1 MNQADKSWGAALRG
15 YLEPRLIAVM
25 FLGFSSGLPLALTGA
40 TLQIRQT
47 EAGVDLTTIGFFA
60 LAGVSYSLKFLW
72 SPLIDKSLP
81 PGPLKLL
88 GHRRGW
94 AILFQ
99 ILLVIA
105 ITALGMV
112 DPTSSQKTT
121 VALAIIVAFLSAS
134 QDIVIDAYRIELL
147 DKEQQGAGSAMIQY
161 GYRIG
166 MLTSGAGALFIAEYY
181 SWFAAY
187 AVMAIA
193 MGVGILT
200 VLIAR
205 EPKHK
210 TPAVSADDEEV
221 GAVLRFLTIGG
232 AAIVAIAVFMLV
244 RHFVEIA
251 IPAPKWLPNVMAT
264 LVAAVTPVGLFLLL
278 PHPKTATGGYSR
290 LYHWLNGAIIDPFR
304 DMATRQG
311 WVSIL
316 LFIVLFK
323 LGDAVCGAMANPFY
337 ISIGFQKPQI
347 AEISKVFGLVATFV
361 GVFLGGLMN
370 LKLGLGRTLVI
381 TGLLQLASNLMFS
394 LQAMV
399 GNDEHYLYATIG
411 IENLTSGMGSAAFVA
426 YLSGLCN
433 LAFTATQYALFS
445 SLAAVGRTVLSS
457 PFGAV
462 AEDVGWV
469 NYFLIS
475 AVMAVPGMLLLF
487 WMLKAYPAAIASG
500 GRVKK

>member
-1 MNQADKSWGAALRG
+1 MNQAEKSWGIALRG

-99 ILLVIA
+99 LLLVIA
-105 ITALGMV
+105 ITALGIV
-112 DPTSSQKTT
+112 DPSMAQTQT
-121 VALAIIVAFLSAS
+121 VILAVVVAFLSAS

-147 DKEQQGAGSAMIQY
+147 DSEQQGAGSAMIQY

-181 SWFAAY
+181 SWFTAY
-187 AVMAIA
+187 IVMAAA
-193 MGVGILT
+193 MGIGILT
-200 VLIAR
+200 ILIAP
-205 EPKHK
+205 EPKQ
-210 TPAVSADDEEV
+210 PREADIADGEQV
-221 GAVLRFLTIGG
+221 GAALRFLTIGG
-232 AAIVAIAVFMLV
+232 AAAAAIAVFMVTKNLSEV
-244 RHFVEIA
+244 LISG
-251 IPAPKWLPNVMAT
+251 PKWIPNVFGT
-264 LVAAVTPVGLFLLL
+264 LTAAITPIVLFMLL
-278 PHPKTATGGYSR
+278 PRPRSQGGSYAS
-290 LYHWLNGAIIDPFR
+290 LYNWLNGAIIDPFR

-316 LFIVLFK
+316 LFVVLFK
-323 LGDAVCGAMANPFY
+323 LGDAVCGTMANPFY

-347 AEISKVFGLVATFV
+347 AEISKVFGLIATFV

-381 TGLLQLASNLMFS
+381 TGLLQLGSNLMFS
-394 LQAMV
+394 LQALV
-399 GNDEHYLYATIG
+399 GNDERYLYATIG
-411 IENLTSGMGSAAFVA
+411 IENLTGGMGSAAFVA

-469 NYFLIS
+469 TYFIIS

-487 WMLKAYPAAIASG
+487 WMLRKYPAAIASG
-500 GRVKK
+500 GRRSD